1 MRIVTYLGVTYY
13 TKEKILFAAGYLHFI
28 DDLDEQRLIKV
39 DDIKSIS
46 LSTY

>member
-1 MRIVTYLGVTYY
+1 MKITTCLGLTYY

-28 DDLDEQRLIKV
+28 DDFGEQRLIKA
-39 DDIKSIS
+39 DDIKSIK